1 VSCNLLELLNFYNAK
16 KIVAIKKEDY
26 KNFNRKKI
34 IKNHY
39 FGVNKN
45 ADF

>member
-1 VSCNLLELLNFYNAK
+1 MSCNLLELLNFYNAK
-16 KIVAIKKEDY
+16 KIVRIKKEDY
-26 KNFNRKKI
+26 ENFNRKKI
-34 IKNHY
+34 IKNRY